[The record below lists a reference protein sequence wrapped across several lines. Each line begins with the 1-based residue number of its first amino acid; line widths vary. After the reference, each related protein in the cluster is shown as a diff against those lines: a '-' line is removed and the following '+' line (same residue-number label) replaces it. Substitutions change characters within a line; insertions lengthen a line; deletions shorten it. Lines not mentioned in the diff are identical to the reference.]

1 MKTILRTLPVILLL
15 FTACNRYDDLELAP
29 FEPEFALP
37 IINSDII
44 LTDLIEDVDTFTSIV
59 VDPDGLLRLVYVG
72 DTIRVS
78 AQTIFEDLN
87 NFPSTPLPIIFNP
100 LPIPLDL
107 FEGVSID
114 SAELQTAGL
123 ALFNVSNPNADSL
136 FFSLRIPQLERDG
149 VPFEFQV
156 ALPPNSSF
164 SNRDNPLDLSG
175 YAIVPDNQTI
185 FISYT
190 ATNENGQT
198 VSISNPSIQFSN
210 LTFAFATGTFG
221 TIAIPPFRDTII
233 LEFFENFQGG
243 DFQLSDPSAFIDIRN
258 TVGIPSRVIVS
269 DFLANPAPRPGDP
282 DPESILLEPEN
293 LSFDLEYPTDPGDTA
308 TTRITIDQT
317 NSNLPDLINSEPVSV
332 EYELDGVINPS
343 GDPAPGY
350 AFADGFIEGVV
361 TLDLPLIGSISNYI
375 GRDTFN
381 LDLEEDL
388 EDAKEASFRLTATNR
403 IPLNINLTV
412 LFEDDQGNLLLTLL
426 PNAPVVVEGA
436 PVNAEGESDGETRKV
451 TDVPLS
457 DNELELVRQ
466 SARGILVTSLTT
478 TGSPRSVRLTEN
490 ERVNIKLGLRAKLD
504 DN

>member
-1 MKTILRTLPVILLL
+1 MRTVLRTLPLILLL
-15 FTACNRYDDLELAP
+15 FSACNRYSDLELAP

-37 IINSDII
+37 IINSEVV
-44 LTDLIEDVDTFTSIV
+44 LTDFIEDVDTFTSII

-87 NFPSTPLPIIFNP
+87 NFPTTPIPILFNP
-100 LPIPLDL
+100 LPIPLNL
-107 FEGVSID
+107 IEGVSID
-114 SAELQTAGL
+114 SAALQSADL
-123 ALFNVSNPNADSL
+123 AVFNVNNPGADSL
-136 FFSLRIPQLERDG
+136 FFTLNIPQIEQNG
-149 VPFEFQV
+149 NPFEFQV

-175 YAIVPDNQTI
+175 FAIVPDNQTI

-190 ATNENGQT
+190 ATNGNGQP

-210 LTFAFATGTFG
+210 LAFSFAAGSFG
-221 TIAIPPFRDTII
+221 TVNIPSFRDTIF

-243 DFQLSDPSAFIDIRN
+243 DFLLSDPNAFIDVRN
-258 TVGIPSRVIVS
+258 TVGIPSRVVIS
-269 DFLANPAPRPGDP
+269 DFFANPAPRPGNTDP
-282 DPESILLEPEN
+282 DAIVLEPEN
-293 LSFDLEYPTDPGDTA
+293 LSFDLEYPAEPGDTA
-308 TTRITIDQT
+308 FTRIVVDKN
-317 NSNLPDLINSEPVSV
+317 NSNLPNLINSEPISV

-343 GDPAPGY
+343 DDPALGY
-350 AFADGFIEGVV
+350 ASVDGFIEGVV
-361 TLDLPLIGSISNYI
+361 TLDLPLIGSISNFI

-388 EDAKEASFRLTATNR
+388 EDAKEASFRLTAINR
-403 IPLNINLTV
+403 IPLDINLTV

-436 PVNAEGESDGETRKV
+436 PVNAQGESDGESTKV
-451 TDVPLS
+451 TDVPLTE
-457 DNELELVRQ
+457 DQLELVRQ

-478 TGSPRSVRLTEN
+478 TDSPRSVRLTEN